1 MKYILRHLALYAL
14 ALWVSLTINFLLP
27 RMMPGDPVSALI
39 GRMRGRFTPQQI
51 EALKKA
57 YGFTDAPLMQQY
69 FEYLSHVLRG
79 DFGLSISAYPARVS
93 SIISTA
99 LMWTVVLGVVTLL
112 LAFLLGSFLGVL
124 VAWRRGG
131 ILDAILPSFFNFIGS
146 FPYFFLAMVALFILA
161 FLLKWFP
168 MAHAY
173 SDDLSPGW
181 SWDFAG
187 SVGYHLVLPAGT
199 IVLVSI
205 GGWLISMRS
214 TMIAVLSEDYI
225 VMAEAKGLPER
236 LVMFRYA
243 MRNAML
249 PNFTQFGMSVGFIL
263 GGQILTEIV
272 FSYPGLGFYLVRA
285 VTAHDYPL
293 MQALFLMITLAILMA
308 NFVVDLLVLDNSSFH
323 ADALQS
329 FGRERDRD

>member
-1 MKYILRHLALYAL
+1 MKYILRHLGLYAL
-14 ALWVSLTINFLLP
+14 ALWVSLTTNFLLP
-27 RMMPGDPVSALI
+27 RMMPGSPVSALI
-39 GRMRGRFTPQQI
+39 GRVHGKFTPQQI
-51 EALKKA
+51 EALKRA
-57 YGFTDAPLMQQY
+57 YGFTDAPLLQQY
-69 FEYLSHVLRG
+69 FEYLSHVIRG

-93 SIISTA
+93 TIISSA
-99 LMWTVVLGVVTLL
+99 LLWTVLLGAVTLV
-112 LAFLLGSFLGVL
+112 LAFVVGTFLGVL

-131 ILDAILPSFFNFIGS
+131 FLDSVLPSLFNFIGS
-146 FPYFFLAMVALFILA
+146 FPYFFLAMLALFFLA
-161 FLLKWFP
+161 FMMKWFP
-168 MAHAY
+168 MSHAY
-173 SDDLSPGW
+173 SDYLSPGW
-181 SWDFAG
+181 SWAFAG
-187 SVGYHLVLPAGT
+187 SVGYHLILPAGT
-199 IVLVSI
+199 IILVSV

-293 MQALFLMITLAILMA
+293 MQALFLMITLAILLA
-308 NFVVDLLVLDNSSFH
+308 NFVVDLLYVRLDPRVRS
-323 ADALQS
+323 A
-329 FGRERDRD
+329 